1 MNNWWRII
9 TEYSRRDQL
18 SFMYVLSKSEVE
30 CTQMYPE
37 SARFRDGFSF
47 NDHNRRFC
55 SGLFYDTG
63 KSFNGKELLFNDFI
77 LTGKNTFEVSFSFR
91 EFISLKEVKFSPHL
105 QCFSE
110 IKINR
115 VIVSGITGQKEI
127 SISGIETNGSY
138 NKNNY
143 FMFNLYDPYCTIQ
156 ISEKIKKIAIKG
168 EMNIYQSANEVNEFL
183 YKFYKKNPMSLLVW
197 LGKQIIKQ
205 LLGKRITR
213 FLKKG

>member
-1 MNNWWRII
+1 LQ
-9 TEYSRRDQL
+9 S
-18 SFMYVLSKSEVE
+18 S
-30 CTQMYPE
+30 
-37 SARFRDGFSF
+37 
-47 NDHNRRFC
+47 
-55 SGLFYDTG
+55 LF
-63 KSFNGKELLFNDFI
+63 FVN
-77 LTGKNTFEVSFSFR
+77 
-91 EFISLKEVKFSPHL
+91 PHL